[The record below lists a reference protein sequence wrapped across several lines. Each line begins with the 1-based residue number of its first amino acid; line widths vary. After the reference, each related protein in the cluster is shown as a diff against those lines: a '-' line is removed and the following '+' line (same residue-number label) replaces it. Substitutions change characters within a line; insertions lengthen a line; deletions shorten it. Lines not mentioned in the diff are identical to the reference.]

1 MVELIL
7 STLSLTNILLI
18 VLGVIWGMIFGI
30 IPGLTATLAVV
41 VLIPVTY
48 GLGAV
53 SGISMLIGIYIGG
66 VSGGLVSAIL
76 IGMPGTPASITTVFD
91 GFPMAKK
98 GLGEKALGIGITSNL
113 VGSLLGWICLV
124 TMAPEIAKFALK
136 FGPFEYAAIII
147 FGLTAVISLSG
158 KSMLKGLVM
167 AVFGL
172 LAATVGL
179 DPTYAMP
186 RNTFGLEFLISGV
199 SPIPAMIGLFV
210 VSQVFTEAEKLSIKF
225 LIPRPAKL
233 GHFFSIKEI
242 KASIVN
248 FLRSGVIGILIGILP
263 GIGGALANFLAYDQA
278 KKASKDPDS
287 FGQGNIQGIIAS
299 ETANNASIGGALIP
313 MLSLG
318 IPGDAVTAALLGGLM
333 LHGLQPGPLLIRD
346 NPAVVYGIFSSYIVA
361 TLAMFAIMM
370 GGIKIFP
377 TILRIQKAYL
387 LPLVLAAG
395 IVGCYNLQYSLTDVW
410 VAVVF
415 GILGFIFQKHDFP
428 LTPIVISLVL
438 GKMLEENLRLS
449 LLSSGG
455 TLFPLFTRP
464 ISLVFMVG
472 SVISVAISF
481 TKYVKGKK

>member
-1 MVELIL
+1 MLELIL
-7 STLSLTNILLI
+7 STVTLTNVLLI
-18 VLGVIWGMIFGI
+18 IAGVVWGIIFGM

-91 GFPMAKK
+91 GFPIAKK
-98 GLGEKALGIGITSNL
+98 GHGEKALGIGITSNL

-124 TMAPEIAKFALK
+124 TMAPQIAKFALK

-147 FGLTAVISLSG
+147 FGLTAVISLAG

-172 LAATVGL
+172 LVSTIGL

-186 RNTFGLEFLISGV
+186 RNTFGLQFLISGV

-210 VSQVFTEAEKLSIKF
+210 VSQVFIEAEKLSTKF
-225 LIPRPAKL
+225 LIPKPAKL
-233 GHFFSIKEI
+233 GHFFPLKEI

-263 GIGGALANFLAYDQA
+263 GIGGALANFIAYDQA
-278 KKASKDPDS
+278 KKASKNPET
-287 FGQGNIQGIIAS
+287 FGEGNIQGIIAS

-346 NPAVVYGIFSSYIVA
+346 NPAVVYGIFSSYLIA
-361 TLAMFAIMM
+361 TLAMFTIMM
-370 GGIKIFP
+370 VGIKIFP

-415 GILGFIFQKHDFP
+415 GILGFIFTKHDFP

-438 GKMLEENLRLS
+438 GKMLEENIRLS

-455 TLFPLFTRP
+455 SLLPLFTRP
-464 ISLVFMVG
+464 IALFFMLGAAVSVG
-472 SVISVAISF
+472 ISF

>member
-1 MVELIL
+1 MIDVVL
-7 STLSLTNILLI
+7 STMTLTNLLLI
-18 VLGVIWGMIFGI
+18 VLGVVWGIIFGM

-41 VLIPVTY
+41 VLIPATY

-53 SGISMLIGIYIGG
+53 TGISMLIGIYIGG

-91 GFPMAKK
+91 GFPLAKK
-98 GLGEKALGIGITSNL
+98 GLGQKALGIGITSNL
-113 VGSLLGWICLV
+113 VGSMLGWICLV
-124 TMAPEIAKFALK
+124 SMAPEIAKFALK

-158 KSMLKGLVM
+158 TSMLRGFVM

-172 LAATVGL
+172 LLSTIGL

-186 RNTFGLEFLISGV
+186 RNTFGLEFLKSGI

-210 VSQVFTEAEKLSIKF
+210 VSQVFVEAEKISVKF
-225 LIPRPAKL
+225 LIPKPAKL
-233 GHFFSIKEI
+233 GRFFSAKEV
-242 KASIVN
+242 KASIGN

-263 GIGGALANFLAYDQA
+263 GIGGALANFIAYDQA
-278 KKASKDPDS
+278 KKASKNPET
-287 FGQGNIQGIIAS
+287 FGEGNIQGIIAS
-299 ETANNASIGGALIP
+299 ETANNASVGGALIP
-313 MLSLG
+313 MISLG

-346 NPAVVYGIFSSYIVA
+346 NPAIVYGIFSSYVIA

-370 GGIKIFP
+370 VGIKIFP
-377 TILRIQKAYL
+377 AILRIQKSFL

-410 VAVVF
+410 VAVSFGFFGFVF
-415 GILGFIFQKHDFP
+415 LKNDFP
-428 LTPIVISLVL
+428 LTPVVISLVL
-438 GKMLEENLRLS
+438 GKMLEENLRLA
-449 LLSSGG
+449 LLSSETG
-455 TLFPLFTRP
+455 LLPLFTRP
-464 ISLVFMVG
+464 ISLIFMLAAAVSVG
-472 SVISVAISF
+472 LSF
-481 TKYVKGKK
+481 TKFVKNKK